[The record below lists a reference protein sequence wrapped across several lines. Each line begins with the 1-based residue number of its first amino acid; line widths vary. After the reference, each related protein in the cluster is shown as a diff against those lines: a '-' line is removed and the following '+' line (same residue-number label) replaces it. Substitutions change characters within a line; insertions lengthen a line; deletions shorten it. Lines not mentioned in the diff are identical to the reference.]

1 MFTLDGVVG
10 FLFFYHG
17 IGRMSEPAERTIQ
30 LDIPTPFEEQL
41 TQPRNDSSPTV
52 PLGDTAVAP
61 AKPSA
66 QSLPFPLCK
75 CCAFHTFVLFRM

>member
-1 MFTLDGVVG
+1 MVL
-10 FLFFYHG
+10 LLSFFSDHG
-17 IGRMSEPAERTIQ
+17 IGRMSEPAEQTIQ
-30 LDIPTPFEEQL
+30 LDTPTPFEVQC
-41 TQPRNDSSPTV
+41 TQPRNGSSPTV

-75 CCAFHTFVLFRM
+75 CSAFHTFVLFRM